1 MAAAQEQ
8 EETHEHHL
16 QQELNDD
23 QHYGELLASY
33 LGLSF
38 TIFLGFLPKYSI
50 PLLSALQNKNM
61 ALSFKLMQAEEQ
73 LKQLHWRRK
82 EDSKANARV
91 VEIFASHRH
100 AWQQEEK
107 RLLQQIDERNEEIS
121 YLRSKVEDFERL
133 EAEMNAN
140 VQDLKREIGE
150 RDEMLNFVSRSNC
163 EVEKS
168 SGECFGDMGLRV
180 EELDAMRAVYG
191 QSNNGFSSDF
201 LNSAES
207 KLWSEKAN
215 TWPIPRWDWATQLL
229 NAAIAYSSSALGSND
244 MQYESVESTYHLKHF
259 VARRESPWKVDGD
272 SAGVSSKL
280 KALEQELL
288 NMERVC
294 KADLSK
300 VPSQMRKQAKR
311 YQALAGKIGDLCGR
325 MQASDPNEPT
335 LSSEFRTQR
344 QTEYLLEA
352 FRLQQRASE
361 TNQKLTALQ
370 TETLKSYQRE
380 EPDGQAKLG
389 TKRSLDSIRNNFKE
403 IQRSLEIWLAR
414 IIGDLEGILARDGAS
429 RVREYYVSRAELW
442 YQGQVEKRVPSW
454 TELTVA
460 VLERFEDLDYERVVS
475 EFNMLRQETTVNAY
489 FEKFEELKAHMLIQQ
504 ELK

>member
-8 EETHEHHL
+8 EEAHEHHL

-50 PLLSALQNKNM
+50 PLLPALQTKNM

-133 EAEMNAN
+133 EAEMKAN

-168 SGECFGDMGLRV
+168 GGECFGDMGLRV

-201 LNSAES
+201 LNSAAS
-207 KLWSEKAN
+207 KFWSEKAS
-215 TWPIPRWDWATQLL
+215 TWQKGI
-229 NAAIAYSSSALGSND
+229 
-244 MQYESVESTYHLKHF
+244 
-259 VARRESPWKVDGD
+259 PWKVDGD

-294 KADLSK
+294 KTDLSK

-311 YQALAGKIGDLCGR
+311 YQALAGKIDDLCGR
-325 MQASDPNEPT
+325 MEPRFLQQASDPNEPS

-370 TETLKSYQRE
+370 TEILKSYQRE
-380 EPDGQAKLG
+380 EPEGQAKLG

-429 RVREYYVSRAELW
+429 RVREYYVSR
-442 YQGQVEKRVPSW
+442 YPFVQ
-454 TELTVA
+454 
-460 VLERFEDLDYERVVS
+460 
-475 EFNMLRQETTVNAY
+475 
-489 FEKFEELKAHMLIQQ
+489 
-504 ELK
+504 